1 MDVTNQCVV
10 CGALASGQGLLF
22 VSKRWYFCSQ
32 ACRITFKRAPEQ
44 WTAAHPDRG
53 VGVEPASALPRTR
66 GASPFKIR

>member
-1 MDVTNQCVV
+1 MDDVFQCAV
-10 CGALASGQGLLF
+10 CGAAASGQGLLF

-44 WTAAHPDRG
+44 WTTAHAERG
-53 VGVEPASALPRTR
+53 VSVASASALPRTR